1 MKRIAAVFLA
11 MGVALSAQAADI
23 EAGKAKAQQVCAACH
38 GADGN
43 SQNPDFPRLAGQYDE
58 YLVQALKDYQ
68 SGKRKNAIMAPIAQ
82 TLSKEDVH
90 NVAAYFAEQASPLY
104 TKK

>member
-1 MKRIAAVFLA
+1 MKRIVAVFLA
-11 MGVALSAQAADI
+11 MGAVVGAQAADI

-68 SGKRKNAIMAPIAQ
+68 SGKRKNAIMAPVAQ

>member
-1 MKRIAAVFLA
+1 MKRIIAVCLA
-11 MGVALSAQAADI
+11 TGVVLSAQAADI

-82 TLSKEDVH
+82 SLSKEDVH

-104 TKK
+104 TRK